1 MRSSR
6 CPEAEL
12 SVGGGPFTVDR
23 GRTAPAMQV
32 AAKMSIT
39 IPADHRVELKLPD
52 DLPAGP
58 AEVILLASLRG
69 PAPDRLSVD
78 EAQLDA
84 AAQTAVGQDS
94 RFRVEGEMLVF
105 TADRAPG
112 LEEDLDHRRDR
123 GPC

>member
-1 MRSSR
+1 
-6 CPEAEL
+6 
-12 SVGGGPFTVDR
+12 
-23 GRTAPAMQV
+23 MQV